1 MNTQIIAIANQKG
14 GVGKTTTC
22 ANLGIGL
29 AQAGKKVLLIDGD
42 PQGSL
47 TISLGNPQPD
57 KLPFTLSDAMG
68 KILMD
73 QPIRTGEG
81 ILHHAEG
88 VDLMPA
94 DIQLSG
100 MEVSLVNAMSRE
112 TILRQYLDTLKG
124 QYSHILIDC
133 QPSLG
138 MLTVNALAAANR
150 IIIPVQAEYLPAKG
164 LEQLLSTVNK
174 VKRQINPKLQIDGI
188 LLTMVDSRTNF
199 AKEISALLRE
209 TYGSKIKVFGT
220 EIPHSVRAKE
230 ISAEGKSIFAH
241 DPGGKVAEGYRN
253 LTKEVL
259 KLEKQREKIE
269 LASVDDLFSTEEGR
283 QDAKLEKIQEIP
295 LSELHPF
302 KNHPFKVKDDEAM
315 METADSIK
323 QYGVL
328 VPAIARPDPEGGYE
342 LVAGHRRHR
351 ASELADKET
360 MPVIVRDLDDDA
372 ATIIMVDSNLQR
384 ESLLPSERAF
394 AYKMKLD
401 AMKHQGERVD
411 LTSSQV
417 GTKLRA
423 DEILAQ
429 QAGSSRNQIQ
439 RYIRLTELIPEL
451 LDMVDEKKIAL
462 NPAYELSFL
471 KKEEQVD
478 LLDAMD
484 SEQATP
490 SLSQAQRLKKYS
502 QEGHLTL
509 DMMRVIM
516 GEEKKSDLDR
526 VTFTSDT
533 LRKYFPKSYTP
544 QRMQETIIKLLE
556 AWQKKRQRDQER

>member
-1 MNTQIIAIANQKG
+1 MK
-14 GVGKTTTC
+14 
-22 ANLGIGL
+22 
-29 AQAGKKVLLIDGD
+29 
-42 PQGSL
+42 S
-47 TISLGNPQPD
+47 S
-57 KLPFTLSDAMG
+57 
-68 KILMD
+68 
-73 QPIRTGEG
+73 
-81 ILHHAEG
+81 
-88 VDLMPA
+88 
-94 DIQLSG
+94 
-100 MEVSLVNAMSRE
+100 
-112 TILRQYLDTLKG
+112 
-124 QYSHILIDC
+124 
-133 QPSLG
+133 
-138 MLTVNALAAANR
+138 
-150 IIIPVQAEYLPAKG
+150 AK
-164 LEQLLSTVNK
+164 
-174 VKRQINPKLQIDGI
+174 
-188 LLTMVDSRTNF
+188 
-199 AKEISALLRE
+199 
-209 TYGSKIKVFGT
+209 
-220 EIPHSVRAKE
+220 
-230 ISAEGKSIFAH
+230 
-241 DPGGKVAEGYRN
+241 
-253 LTKEVL
+253 
-259 KLEKQREKIE
+259 KIE

-351 ASELADKET
+351 ASELAEKET

-394 AYKMKLD
+394 AYKMKLE
-401 AMKHQGERVD
+401 AMKHQGDRVD
-411 LTSSQV
+411 LTCSQV
-417 GTKLRA
+417 GNKLEGKKSS
-423 DEILAQ
+423 EILAEQ
-429 QAGSSRNQIQ
+429 VGQSKNQIF

-451 LDMVDEKKIAL
+451 IDMVDEKKIAL

-556 AWQKKRQRDQER
+556 QWQRKRQRDQER

>member
-1 MNTQIIAIANQKG
+1 MK
-14 GVGKTTTC
+14 
-22 ANLGIGL
+22 
-29 AQAGKKVLLIDGD
+29 
-42 PQGSL
+42 S
-47 TISLGNPQPD
+47 S
-57 KLPFTLSDAMG
+57 
-68 KILMD
+68 
-73 QPIRTGEG
+73 
-81 ILHHAEG
+81 
-88 VDLMPA
+88 
-94 DIQLSG
+94 
-100 MEVSLVNAMSRE
+100 
-112 TILRQYLDTLKG
+112 
-124 QYSHILIDC
+124 
-133 QPSLG
+133 
-138 MLTVNALAAANR
+138 
-150 IIIPVQAEYLPAKG
+150 AK
-164 LEQLLSTVNK
+164 
-174 VKRQINPKLQIDGI
+174 
-188 LLTMVDSRTNF
+188 
-199 AKEISALLRE
+199 
-209 TYGSKIKVFGT
+209 
-220 EIPHSVRAKE
+220 
-230 ISAEGKSIFAH
+230 
-241 DPGGKVAEGYRN
+241 
-253 LTKEVL
+253 
-259 KLEKQREKIE
+259 KIE

-302 KNHPFKVKDDEAM
+302 RNHPFKVKDDEAM

-342 LVAGHRRHR
+342 LVAGHRRRR
-351 ASELADKET
+351 ASELAEKET
-360 MPVIVRDLDDDA
+360 MPVIIRDLDDDA

-394 AYKMKLD
+394 AYKMKLE
-401 AMKHQGERVD
+401 AVKHQGARTD
-411 LTSSQV
+411 LTSRQV
-417 GTKLRA
+417 GEKSQTSIQKVA
-423 DEILAQ
+423 D
-429 QAGSSRNQIQ
+429 QAGESQRQVQ

-451 LDMVDEKKIAL
+451 MDMVDEKKIAL

-509 DMMRVIM
+509 DMMRIIM

>member
-1 MNTQIIAIANQKG
+1 MK
-14 GVGKTTTC
+14 
-22 ANLGIGL
+22 
-29 AQAGKKVLLIDGD
+29 
-42 PQGSL
+42 S
-47 TISLGNPQPD
+47 S
-57 KLPFTLSDAMG
+57 
-68 KILMD
+68 
-73 QPIRTGEG
+73 
-81 ILHHAEG
+81 
-88 VDLMPA
+88 
-94 DIQLSG
+94 
-100 MEVSLVNAMSRE
+100 
-112 TILRQYLDTLKG
+112 
-124 QYSHILIDC
+124 
-133 QPSLG
+133 
-138 MLTVNALAAANR
+138 
-150 IIIPVQAEYLPAKG
+150 AK
-164 LEQLLSTVNK
+164 
-174 VKRQINPKLQIDGI
+174 
-188 LLTMVDSRTNF
+188 
-199 AKEISALLRE
+199 
-209 TYGSKIKVFGT
+209 
-220 EIPHSVRAKE
+220 
-230 ISAEGKSIFAH
+230 
-241 DPGGKVAEGYRN
+241 
-253 LTKEVL
+253 
-259 KLEKQREKIE
+259 KIE

-351 ASELADKET
+351 ASELAEKET

-411 LTSSQV
+411 LTCSQV
-417 GTKLRA
+417 GNKLEGKKSS
-423 DEILAQ
+423 EILAEQ
-429 QAGSSRNQIQ
+429 VGQSKNQIF

-451 LDMVDEKKIAL
+451 MDMVDEKKVAL

-556 AWQKKRQRDQER
+556 QWQRKRQRDQER